1 VRLAL
6 TAAALG
12 GAAIVVLTVVTRD
25 VDDRGALALVVAG
38 ATLTSAGL
46 AGLGAIFLEER
57 AAAGATPR
65 RRPAHRGR
73 AARRGIGLGLVVGA
87 FALLRAVDGLSVIT
101 ATFVLAG
108 FVLAEL
114 VLSSRRLVRS
124 G

>member
-1 VRLAL
+1 MRLAL
-6 TAAALG
+6 AAAALG

-38 ATLTSAGL
+38 TTLAGAGL
-46 AGLGAIFLEER
+46 AGLVAIFLEER
-57 AAAGATPR
+57 AAARATPR

-73 AARRGIGLGLVVGA
+73 AVRRGIGVGLVVGA

-108 FVLAEL
+108 FVLAEI
-114 VLSSRRLVRS
+114 VLSSRRLLRS